1 MAAEEIRMT
10 PRQLRTLRAKL
21 GLDQW
26 GLAERIGV
34 DQATIS
40 RWEAGKVPISRVAVL
55 LLKTMRHLA

>member
-1 MAAEEIRMT
+1 MAAQEASMT
-10 PRQLRTLRAKL
+10 PRQLKALRAKL

-55 LLKTMRHLA
+55 LLKMLR